1 MLKEKLGEVQKQL
14 RGASYHT
21 LLAVSAFID
30 AGANM
35 MDKAFP
41 RCVKTY
47 GGASNRAVPIK
58 VVIEALAAMTEW
70 EVGAM
75 KGLQNSELRCLFLY
89 ALGKEEGDELTA
101 TCMVIKQFVAE
112 CADLYQTLGCRL
124 AGLSLEG
131 KAKAGV
137 NWQGEDSVGYLF
149 IKAGADKVPTYRAQ
163 ADDGEHQGHGQ
174 EQHRAAPR
182 HEDDEH
188 HDRLELVA
196 AQGGAAR
203 PRWASLE
210 ASDPGHFG
218 HVHRQPRRG
227 LGNREGQGG
236 HHEDEGELCRSR
248 CCCSSL
254 RGHRGREAR
263 ALAPPGRGR
272 RRGGPPS
279 CCMTGGCMTGGAA
292 A

>member
-1 MLKEKLGEVQKQL
+1 MKSQLASQEEDKMLKEKLGEVQKQL

-75 KGLQNSELRCLFLY
+75 KSLQDNSELRCLFLY

-137 NWQGEDSVGYLF
+137 NSVSQPHCKSPDL
-149 IKAGADKVPTYRAQ
+149 ACMS
-163 ADDGEHQGHGQ
+163 
-174 EQHRAAPR
+174 
-182 HEDDEH
+182 
-188 HDRLELVA
+188 L
-196 AQGGAAR
+196 
-203 PRWASLE
+203 ASL
-210 ASDPGHFG
+210 SLSLSLL
-218 HVHRQPRRG
+218 HVS
-227 LGNREGQGG
+227 
-236 HHEDEGELCRSR
+236 RSLVHDSR
-248 CCCSSL
+248 
-254 RGHRGREAR
+254 
-263 ALAPPGRGR
+263 
-272 RRGGPPS
+272 
-279 CCMTGGCMTGGAA
+279 
-292 A
+292 